1 MNLKRKLWLAQHRAD
16 VYKYGTI
23 LSLLIIVTISIIYYT
38 YSKFTS
44 KNEMTVYETTV
55 EPFIKNDYFLASYID
70 GEWSDSITGK
80 NDGYVVDKVVCDNG
94 AIGTWDNETWSI
106 NINNATKKIKCN
118 VYFKTIFKF
127 DFDYTGTEQ
136 IFNVPETGTYKIETW
151 GAQGGSYNDEYHGG
165 YGGYSSGIIELTQ
178 NTLLYVYVGGTNIC
192 KEGTLGRIDFG
203 YNGGGAAGGEN
214 WPNRNF
220 CGGGGA
226 TDIRIEN
233 ASWDNFDSLKSRI
246 MVAAGG
252 GGANWYTE
260 YYSAIGGAA
269 GGLVSYIGKTN
280 ANDPTTGSVAPTIY
294 PSSQTSGPYFGK
306 GVNEVTAGG
315 GGGYYGGNSASWTG
329 GAGGSSFISGHKG
342 CDAIKEESTE
352 NNIIHTEQSIH
363 YSGLYFTN
371 TLMIDGEGYK
381 WTDKKEEQIGMPS
394 HSDNSV
400 IMGNSGNGYARITYI
415 E

>member
-1 MNLKRKLWLAQHRAD
+1 MKKRSFGLIIIF
-16 VYKYGTI
+16 V
-23 LSLLIIVTISIIYYT
+23 LLISVFIYLNNKNKYLPTNDIIGVYVNNELNEEIP
-38 YSKFTS
+38 SKGSAIFQ
-44 KNEMTVYETTV
+44 K
-55 EPFIKNDYFLASYID
+55 A
-70 GEWSDSITGK
+70 
-80 NDGYVVDKVVCDNG
+80 VCDDTSTKV
-94 AIGTWDNETWSI
+94 TWDNDAWGLLIS
-106 NINNATKKIKCN
+106 NLNKKVKCN
-118 VYFKTIFKF
+118 LYFYSGQTV
-127 DFDYTGTEQ
+127 FDYDYIASTQT
-136 IFNVPETGTYKIETW
+136 FAVPIDGTYKVELW
-151 GAQGGSYNDEYHGG
+151 GAVGASYDDRYHGG
-165 YGGYSSGIIELTQ
+165 NGGYTSGLIKLNKGT
-178 NTLLYVYVGGTNIC
+178 NLYVYVGGTNIC
-192 KEGTLGRIDFG
+192 KEGTAGWTFIG

-233 ASWDNFDSLKSRI
+233 ANWDNFDSLKSRI

-329 GAGGSSFISGHKG
+329 GAGGSSFISGHNG

-352 NNIIHTEQSIH
+352 NNIIHTGQSIH
-363 YSGLYFTN
+363 YSNLYFTN

-394 HSDNSV
+394 HLDNSV
-400 IMGNSGNGYARITYI
+400 IMGNSGNGYARITLVSI
-415 E
+415 DE